1 MLKKVTFLM
10 CLLIAGFAVVNTPAA
25 DDSKEKQFFTIKLLE
40 QAESGKVKQL
50 VDCDVLVNPQ
60 GKVSSFSGGSE
71 PGLEGEQDLKFGVWV
86 KGTIKPAKNGKYRAL
101 LKLHWTERVF
111 QLKGPHNSAFQ
122 LKETQEAGTQVTKTQ
137 AVEIRTFLEK
147 GKTKQLSCGGF
158 QAVELR
164 LE

>member
-1 MLKKVTFLM
+1 MLKKVMFLM
-10 CLLIAGFAVVNTPAA
+10 CLLITGFTVVNTPAA
-25 DDSKEKQFFTIKLLE
+25 DDSKEKQFFTVKLLE
-40 QAESGKVKQL
+40 QTQSGKVKQL

-60 GKVSSFSGGSE
+60 GKVSYFSGGAE

-86 KGTIKPAKNGKYRAL
+86 KGTIKPTENGKYRAL
-101 LKLHWTERVF
+101 LKLRWTSRVF

-122 LKETQEAGTQVTKTQ
+122 LKDTQEAGTQLTKTQ

-164 LE
+164 LD

>member
-10 CLLIAGFAVVNTPAA
+10 CLLIAGFAVADTPAA

-111 QLKGPHNSAFQ
+111 QLKGPHNSDFQ
-122 LKETQEAGTQVTKTQ
+122 LKETQEAGTHVTKTQ

>member
-25 DDSKEKQFFTIKLLE
+25 DDSKEKQFFTIKLVE

-50 VDCDVLVNPQ
+50 AECFMEVNPQ
-60 GKVSSFSGGSE
+60 RKVSYFSGGSV
-71 PGLEGEQDLKFGVWV
+71 PGLEGEQELKFGVQV
-86 KGTIKPAKNGKYRAL
+86 KGTVKPAKNGKYRAL
-101 LKLHWTERVF
+101 LKLRVTNRVF
-111 QLKGPHNSAFQ
+111 QPE
-122 LKETQEAGTQVTKTQ
+122 ETQAAGTQLTKTE

-147 GKTKQLSCGGF
+147 GKTKQLSCGGR